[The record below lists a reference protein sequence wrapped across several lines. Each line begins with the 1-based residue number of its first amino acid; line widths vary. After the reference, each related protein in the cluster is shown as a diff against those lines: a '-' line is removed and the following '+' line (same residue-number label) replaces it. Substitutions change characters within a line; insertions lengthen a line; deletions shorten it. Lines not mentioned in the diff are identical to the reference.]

1 MLYLDEHIFDFDL
14 PAALNSISPQRREQ
28 ALHFRFELG
37 QRQCVLAY
45 MLLKKGLQQEYGICD
60 NPLFRYG
67 PHGKPLLADHPDIHF
82 SLSHCRE
89 AVACAVGSKPVGV
102 DVESVREYKE
112 MLVNYTMNKRETE
125 QIMSDRR
132 PAAAFTR
139 LWTMKEAALK
149 LSGEGIGDNIK
160 NVLEH
165 CEHLRFTTTA
175 DPQQRYFC
183 TLCEEL

>member
-14 PAALNSISPQRREQ
+14 PSALDSISPQRREQ
-28 ALHFRFELG
+28 ALRYRFELG

-45 MLLKKGLQQEYGICD
+45 LLLKKGLKEEYGLCL
-60 NPLFRYG
+60 NPVFDYG
-67 PHGKPLLADHPDIHF
+67 PHGKPFLADHPDIHF

-112 MLVNYTMNKRETE
+112 GLVRYTMNEREVE
-125 QIMSDRR
+125 QIQSAER
-132 PAAAFTR
+132 PDVAFTR

-149 LSGEGIGDNIK
+149 LSGEGIGNDIK
-160 NVLEH
+160 HVLDH
-165 CEHLRFTTTA
+165 CDHLQFTTTA
-175 DPQQRYFC
+175 DPQHRYFC
-183 TLCEEL
+183 TLCEER